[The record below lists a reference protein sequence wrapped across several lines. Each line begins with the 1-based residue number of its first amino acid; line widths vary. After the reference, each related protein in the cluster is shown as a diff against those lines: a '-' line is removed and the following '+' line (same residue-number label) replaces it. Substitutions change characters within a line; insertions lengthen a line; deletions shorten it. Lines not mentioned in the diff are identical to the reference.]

1 MGSVQV
7 KSICKSENI
16 STTAFPSSPTMAGGL
31 FSISKV
37 WFEEIGFYDEGTVH
51 VINIDISDLSIDHI
65 HARTL

>member
-1 MGSVQV
+1 
-7 KSICKSENI
+7 
-16 STTAFPSSPTMAGGL
+16 MAGGL

-51 VINIDISDLSIDHI
+51 VINIDTSDISIDQI